1 MRLRLG
7 EEQKRKEEAGR
18 QAGLAKEESEQ
29 VKGELAQARREVDE

>member
-1 MRLRLG
+1 MG

-29 VKGELAQARREVDE
+29 VKGELSEARREIDE